1 MKKLVLAGMAL
12 VLAAAGGT
20 ALEWRPLMARFFPP
34 DEKIASDNVPE
45 TELMLPKGAPLGF
58 AVFVSGMEGWTPQ
71 RQYQA
76 KALVDAGMIVLPV
89 DGKSYLAGIDKA
101 SDDCIYT
108 ISDFEGLARN
118 AGRALGLSTYFR
130 PVIVGAG
137 IDAGTLAYASLA
149 NAPDNTIAGAV
160 ALGFSN
166 HLASAHPFCPGPTQ
180 KEQLADGAWSYG
192 FDGPMVAPMTF
203 ITNDADT
210 ARIDP
215 SYAAHTGVRV
225 VRDNVPEEE
234 AHKLVV
240 EVTALARADAL
251 VASQLPI
258 TTLGPQRGAR
268 AVAVIWSGDGGWR
281 DIDEG
286 IGETLAGKGFAVAGF
301 DSLRYFWAER
311 KPEEMARDMAIAIK
325 RADPTGKLP
334 VLLAGYSF
342 GANTLPFA
350 WQYLDPAIRD
360 RTQLIALLAPEP
372 KTGFEIKVDGWLGR
386 TTGEQDVTAAIATL
400 PANTLGCY
408 YGAEEEESGC
418 TGPGVSP
425 QSQIKLEGGH
435 HFDGDY
441 EKLASTLL
449 QHFHV
454 AIASR

>member
-1 MKKLVLAGMAL
+1 MKKLLFAG
-12 VLAAAGGT
+12 VAAALLVGGGA

-34 DEKIASDNVPE
+34 EEKISSDNVPA
-45 TELMLPKGAPLGF
+45 TALLLPKGAPVGF
-58 AVFVSGMEGWTPQ
+58 AVFVSGMDGWTNDRRDEAQ
-71 RQYQA
+71 
-76 KALVDAGMIVLPV
+76 ALVDAGMIVLPV

-108 ISDFEGLARN
+108 ISDFEGLARS

-137 IDAGTLAYASLA
+137 TDGGTLAWASLA

-166 HLASAHPFCPGPTQ
+166 HLASQHPFCPGPTQ
-180 KEQLADGAWSYG
+180 KERLADGAWSYG
-192 FDGPMVAPMTF
+192 FDAPQVAPMTF
-203 ITNDADT
+203 IADQADN

-215 SYAAHTGVRV
+215 AYAGHTGVKV
-225 VRDNVPEEE
+225 VRE
-234 AHKLVV
+234 AGDRTAQLVS
-240 EVTALARADAL
+240 ETLALAKADTA
-251 VASQLPI
+251 AAHQLPV
-258 TTLGPQRGAR
+258 TDLGPTRGAR

-286 IGETLAGKGFAVAGF
+286 IGETLAARGFAVAGF

-311 KPEEMARDMAIAIK
+311 TPQEMARDMAIAIK
-325 RADPTGKLP
+325 RVDPTGKLP

-350 WQYLDPAIRD
+350 WQYLDPAIRA
-360 RTQLIALLAPEP
+360 RTQLVALLAPEP
-372 KTGFEIKVDGWLGR
+372 KTGFEIKVDGWLGGA
-386 TTGEQDVTAAIATL
+386 TGEENVTAAIASL
-400 PANTLGCY
+400 PAATLRCY

-418 TGPGVSP
+418 TGPGVAP
-425 QSQIKLEGGH
+425 QAQVKLDGGH

-441 EKLASTLL
+441 EKLAGTLL
-449 QHFHV
+449 ESFHPSL
-454 AIASR
+454 ALR